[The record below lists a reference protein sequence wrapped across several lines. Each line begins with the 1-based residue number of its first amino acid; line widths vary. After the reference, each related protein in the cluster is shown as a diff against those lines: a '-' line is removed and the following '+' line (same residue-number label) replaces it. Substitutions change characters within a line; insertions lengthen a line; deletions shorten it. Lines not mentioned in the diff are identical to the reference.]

1 MGRLVLLI
9 IVTLISTGVYAVE
22 KGGVEYT
29 PYTIDHSKLDL
40 TTLEQEA
47 VQYYTLSTTATTKED
62 IEKYTTYALG
72 AYKLLF
78 DAKPDNINYCL
89 KIAKLYDKNNK
100 DRYAKEYYYRA
111 ITLNSSSAQPYEGFG
126 DFYFTRAN
134 YRRALKYYIQAYNND
149 NNIQNVNNRLGIIY
163 TKLGDTDAAL
173 KFTQKSPTPSQN
185 TNNSD
190 KIRLLEELNSSN
202 AVYYQNTR
210 VHFVED

>member
-9 IVTLISTGVYAVE
+9 IISLVSTGVFAVE

-29 PYTIDHSKLDL
+29 PYSIDHSKLDL

-62 IEKYTTYALG
+62 VDKYTTYALG

-89 KIAKLYDKNNK
+89 KIAELYDKNGKN
-100 DRYAKEYYYRA
+100 RYAKEYYYRA
-111 ITLNSSSAQPYEGFG
+111 ITLNPDSALPFEGFG
-126 DFYFTRAN
+126 NFYFSRAD
-134 YRRALKYYIQAYNND
+134 YRRALKQYIQAYNRD
-149 NNIQNVNNRLGIIY
+149 SNIQNVNNRLGIIY

-173 KFTQKSPTPSQN
+173 KFTKQGS
-185 TNNSD
+185 TNSKNMDTSN